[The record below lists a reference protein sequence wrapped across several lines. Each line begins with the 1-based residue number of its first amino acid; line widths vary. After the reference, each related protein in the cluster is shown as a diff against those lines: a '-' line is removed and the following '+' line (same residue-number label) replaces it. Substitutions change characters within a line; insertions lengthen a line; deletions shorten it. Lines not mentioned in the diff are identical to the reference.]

1 MNGAALTDAGYWLKM
16 WEKHGDNFITAT
28 GRIIVILAVYIVAKF
43 VISKLISSMVRLPL
57 AKDPE
62 IPGARKARIFALQT
76 LLRSAAGFILGFVVI
91 IMLLQAAGI
100 NIYPVLTTAGVAGLA
115 VGMGAQKL
123 VKDVI
128 SGFFILM
135 EDQYG
140 VGDQVTIGTVT
151 GVVEELGMR
160 TTRIRD
166 AAGKL
171 YIISN
176 GDIAQVC
183 NHSRGE
189 VRITLDIAVA
199 AAADIDK
206 ARKVMDETGKALA
219 KDMPDL
225 VKTPFTC
232 QGIAQMTATAATVRM
247 SGSVVDHYQEKAQ
260 LEMNARIREA
270 LRENQISLA

>member
-1 MNGAALTDAGYWLKM
+1 MNNAALANAGYWLKM
-16 WEKHGDNFITAT
+16 WEKHGDNFVTAA
-28 GRIIVILAVYIVAKF
+28 GRIIAILAVYVVAKF
-43 VISKLISSMVRLPL
+43 VISKLISGLIRLPV

-62 IPGARKARIFALQT
+62 IPGARKARIYALQT
-76 LLRSAAGFILGFVVI
+76 LLRSAAGFILGFIVI

-140 VGDQVTIGTVT
+140 VGDQVTIGAVT

-189 VRITLDIAVA
+189 VRIILDIAVA
-199 AAADIDK
+199 ASADIDR
-206 ARKVMDETGKALA
+206 AQKVMDEAGKALA
-219 KDMPDL
+219 KDMPEL
-225 VKTPFTC
+225 VKKPFTC
-232 QGIAQMTATAATVRM
+232 QGIAQMTGAAATIRM
-247 SGSVVDHYQEKAQ
+247 AGSVVGNYQDRAQ

-270 LRENQISLA
+270 LQKNEIPLA